1 MTNIA
6 QNIAQEYAVT
16 YAAGINDSWN
26 QVGIT
31 GKLSALGNKCE
42 QVQHLLFGARWF
54 LNPLFEVFVSIEDWF
69 LATILR

>member
-16 YAAGINDSWN
+16 YATGINNSRD

-31 GKLSALGNKCE
+31 GKLSALGNKRE
-42 QVQHLLFGARWF
+42 QGQHLLFGARWF